1 METNKIMKVMNIIF
15 WIIFI
20 GLCIKT
26 GAILI
31 SFLVSVFVNPEAA
44 KDLYFGLDFFDVYN
58 NDLHRYVNVLSF
70 VVVLTGMK
78 AYIAYLAIKL
88 FSKFDLNHPFN
99 ENVAALISKISY
111 YALSIGLVALIAD
124 QYSDRL
130 IKRGA
135 EMSPIDWGAQE
146 FLFFAGII
154 YILALVF
161 KRGVEIQS
169 ENELTI

>member
-1 METNKIMKVMNIIF
+1 MKTTDIMKLTNIIF
-15 WIIFI
+15 WLIFI

-31 SFLVSVFVNPEAA
+31 SFLVSILGNPEAA
-44 KDLYFGLDFFDVYN
+44 KDLYFGLDLFDLYKSNLNQYINVASFIF
-58 NDLHRYVNVLSF
+58 VLS
-70 VVVLTGMK
+70 GMK
-78 AYIAYLAIKL
+78 AYIAYLAVRL
-88 FSKFDLNHPFN
+88 FMKFDLNNPFN
-99 ENVAALISKISY
+99 KSVVDFISKISY
-111 YALSIGLVALIAD
+111 YALSIGIVSLVAD
-124 QYSDRL
+124 QYNDRL

-135 EMSPIDWGAQE
+135 ETSHINWGAQE

-161 KRGVEIQS
+161 KRGVEIQK

>member
-1 METNKIMKVMNIIF
+1 METNVIMKIMNIIF
-15 WIIFI
+15 WIVFI

-44 KDLYFGLDFFDVYN
+44 KDIYFGLDLFDVKN
-58 NDLHRYVNVLSF
+58 LGMGNYVKVASF
-70 VVVLTGMK
+70 VFVLTAMK
-78 AYIAYLAIKL
+78 AYVAYLAVKI
-88 FSKFDLNHPFN
+88 FMKFDINNPFN
-99 ENVAALISKISY
+99 EKTANLISKIAY
-111 YALSIGLVALIAD
+111 YALSIGIVALIAN
-124 QYSDRL
+124 QYSESI

-135 EMSPIDWGAQE
+135 EMPYINWGAQE

-161 KRGVEIQS
+161 KKGVEIQS